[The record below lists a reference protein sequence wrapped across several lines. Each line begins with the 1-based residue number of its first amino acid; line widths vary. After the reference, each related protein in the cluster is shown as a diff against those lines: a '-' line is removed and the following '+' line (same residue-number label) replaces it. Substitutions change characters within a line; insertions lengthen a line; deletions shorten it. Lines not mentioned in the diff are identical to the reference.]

1 MYRRNDLERMAL
13 SGLLVLGATACDGTG
28 PGGQGGVTLSIGTPA
43 TAGLNAAPETIT
55 VGADV
60 LVFTKVELVLK
71 KIELER
77 VDADDCLGIDDC
89 EELEVG
95 PVVVDL
101 PLGAGPARTFNVN
114 IDAGVFDEVEFEIH
128 KPEDSDLDD
137 AGLLAGRPDL
147 NHVSIRVEGTFNGT
161 PFVWTTDLDVEQ
173 ELDLVPPLTVAGGT
187 PAGLTMI
194 VDIGTWFRNSSGTGL
209 IDPNSALK
217 GQPNEG
223 IVKENV
229 KLSFH
234 AECDD

>member
-1 MYRRNDLERMAL
+1 M
-13 SGLLVLGATACDGTG
+13 
-28 PGGQGGVTLSIGTPA
+28 
-43 TAGLNAAPETIT
+43 
-55 VGADV
+55 
-60 LVFTKVELVLK
+60 
-71 KIELER
+71 
-77 VDADDCLGIDDC
+77 
-89 EELEVG
+89 
-95 PVVVDL
+95 
-101 PLGAGPARTFNVN
+101 
-114 IDAGVFDEVEFEIH
+114 EFEIH
-128 KPEDSDLDD
+128 KPEDSDLSD

-187 PAGLTMI
+187 PVGLTMV